1 MNEEDIRGKIL
12 LPYLQDLG
20 FDISEIFLEYTFS
33 IRLGKRKH
41 VTGRSDILCKKN
53 GKNLFVIELKND
65 SIKITQSD
73 IDQGI
78 SYARLLLDDI
88 APFTIVSNGK
98 QTRIFDSITRK
109 ELKGNISDQS
119 VFLTNGYSLS
129 TEEDLR
135 IRYEALKNFISLST
149 ENLKVFCESQV
160 YDRMGS
166 IIGGI
171 NSPYSKFVKEL
182 YVQRDELQTT
192 FENFLNSPESI
203 FGLVGNAG
211 VGKTNTICS
220 LALRNLE
227 DKFVLF
233 YNAAI
238 INSPLECISQDLNI
252 AFSGRSESDVVLK
265 KLDEIGRFA
274 NKNVLVFIDAID
286 ESINPNIAVEL
297 SEIALI
303 AKNLDKTKII
313 ISCKSNIWN
322 AILKIKNKP
331 TYLHQ
336 ELNKYHDIISDLDN
350 SPGFLLNDFSDKEL
364 EEIIPLYQKAFGFKG
379 VISNSLL
386 KELKNGFFLKIFSE
400 VYSNKNVP
408 DKISDKDLINKYL
421 QQALKETNIGYF
433 SGLRILSAIGN
444 IIINY
449 EYDSWAAYKDEGL
462 DVNHLLEKLD
472 FSLDNNIP
480 EDLFTKNILI
490 KSNKDDSYNVSFYY
504 SKIRDYIICFH
515 SYKLDKLS
523 DDEFYNVLFD
533 FYQNHIGKSALDFY
547 IENASTSHLRTLVKF
562 KQDKSLEY
570 VISHNSYLDENFRK
584 FKHKFD
590 PNTDCEIGIML
601 PNDLIKNDGYAL
613 FRMAP
618 NSTQKISYSNF
629 KDFSN
634 SGYDLWWEKGI
645 KTLHGSNTSLLVKD
659 QDRIVKKNIFEELK
673 KILKKGGFTAYNSDV
688 LLMEEVAVILYH
700 YYKRL
705 YFDNKIEE
713 FYMPRYKEIYPIDLR
728 DLQHRINRFRLTEFY
743 RYKNLGHAVM
753 EETIEKA
760 LQENINIPKIKG
772 MGDVAPFEELFK
784 ATQILLEKGY
794 DQIVE
799 HYLPLPDVSI
809 NQAKEFYEQNRKDNW
824 NYVRIAQFSEIQA
837 KHYVSEFFRH
847 LELAYKEFVDYCFP
861 TYKDEFDFYA
871 TIPHEYFFYLKDS
884 DILKWGTFGYRPS
897 QTGEYEIHFKDS
909 SESDEAFKS
918 IGLKSL
924 RSFSLDLILRIRDDH
939 RYPVKTVYRINTEKV
954 DQYCVIRNWVYK
966 FLESDMRE
974 LFEENEVRV

>member
-1 MNEEDIRGKIL
+1 MNEEDIRGKLL

-20 FDISEIFLEYTFS
+20 FDVSEIFLEHAFS
-33 IRLGKRKH
+33 IRLGKKKH
-41 VTGRSDILCKKN
+41 VTGRADILCKKN
-53 GKNLFVIELKND
+53 DKNLFVIELKND
-65 SIKITQSD
+65 SIEITQND

-98 QTRIFDSITRK
+98 TTRIFDSITRK
-109 ELKGNISDQS
+109 ELTGNISGQS
-119 VFLTNGYSLS
+119 VFLTNGYNLS
-129 TEEDLR
+129 TDEDLR

-149 ENLKVFCESQV
+149 ENLKTFCEFQV

-166 IIGGI
+166 IIGDI

-182 YVQRDELQTT
+182 YVQREELQIT
-192 FENFLNSPESI
+192 FGNFLYSPESI

-238 INSPLECISQDLNI
+238 IKSPLECISQDLNI
-252 AFSGRSESDVVLK
+252 TFSNRSESDVVLK

-286 ESINPNIAVEL
+286 ESTNPDIAVEL

-303 AKNLDKTKII
+303 AKNLDKIKII

-322 AILKIKNKP
+322 DILKIKNKP
-331 TYLHQ
+331 TYLYE
-336 ELNKYHDIISDLDN
+336 ELNKYHNKISDLDN
-350 SPGFLLNDFSDKEL
+350 SPGFQLKDFSAKEL
-364 EEIIPLYQKAFGFKG
+364 TEIIPLYQKAFGFKG

-400 VYSNKNVP
+400 VYCNKNIP
-408 DKISDKDLINKYL
+408 EKISDKDLINKYL
-421 QQALKETNIGYF
+421 NRSLNETNIGYI
-433 SGLRILSAIGN
+433 SGLRTLSAIGK
-444 IIINY
+444 IILNY
-449 EYDSWAAYKDEGL
+449 KYDSWAAYKDEGL

-472 FSLDNNIP
+472 FSLDDNIP
-480 EDLFTKNILI
+480 EDLFSRNILI
-490 KSNKDDSYNVSFYY
+490 KSNKEDSYNVSFYY
-504 SKIRDYIICFH
+504 SKIRDYIICFY

-523 DDEFYNVLFD
+523 DDEFYNTLFD

-547 IENASTSHLRTLVKF
+547 IENASSSHLRALVKF

-570 VISHNSYLDENFRK
+570 VISHNSYLDENFK
-584 FKHKFD
+584 NFKDKFD
-590 PNTDCEIGIML
+590 PNTHGDIGIML

-618 NSTQKISYSNF
+618 NSTQKIAYSNLD
-629 KDFSN
+629 DFSN
-634 SGYDLWWEKGI
+634 SGYDFWWEKGI
-645 KTLHGSNTSLLVKD
+645 KTVHGSNTSLLVKD
-659 QDRIVKKNIFEELK
+659 QNRIVKKNIFEQLK
-673 KILKKGGFTAYNSDV
+673 KILEKGRLTAYNSDV
-688 LLMEEVAVILYH
+688 LLMEEVAVILYC

-705 YFDNKIEE
+705 YFENKIEE
-713 FYMPRYKEIYPIDLR
+713 FYMPRFKEIYPIDLK

-743 RYKNLGHAVM
+743 KYKNLNRAVM

-760 LQENINIPKIKG
+760 LLENVDIPKITG
-772 MGDVAPFEELFK
+772 SGDVVPFEELFK
-784 ATQILLEKGY
+784 VTQVLLEKGY
-794 DQIVE
+794 NQILE

-809 NQAKEFYEQNRKDNW
+809 DRAKEFYEQNRKDNW
-824 NYVRIAQFSEIQA
+824 NYVRIAQFSEVQA
-837 KHYVSEFFRH
+837 KQYVSEFFRH
-847 LELAYKEFVDYCFP
+847 LELAYKDFVEYCFP
-861 TYKDEFDFYA
+861 TYKDEFDFYT
-871 TIPHEYFFYLKDS
+871 TIPHEYFFYMKDD
-884 DILKWGTFGYRPS
+884 DILKWGSFGYRPS
-897 QTGEYEIHFKDS
+897 PNGKFEINFKDS
-909 SESDEAFKS
+909 NESDEAFKS

-924 RSFSLDLILRIRDDH
+924 RSFSLDFILRIRDNH
-939 RYPVKTVYRINTEKV
+939 RYPIKTVDRINTEKV
-954 DQYCVIRNWVYK
+954 DEYCVIRNWVYK
-966 FLESDMRE
+966 LLENDMRE
-974 LFEENEVRV
+974 LFKENED

>member
-20 FDISEIFLEYTFS
+20 FNISEIFLEHTFS

-41 VTGRSDILCKKN
+41 VTGRADILCKRN
-53 GKNLFVIELKND
+53 GKNLFIIELKND
-65 SIKITQSD
+65 SIEITQND

-78 SYARLLLDDI
+78 SYARLLLDNI
-88 APFTIVSNGK
+88 APFTIVSNGR

-109 ELKGNISDQS
+109 ELTGNISGQS
-119 VFLTNGYSLS
+119 AFLKNDYNLS
-129 TEEDLR
+129 ADEDIR

-166 IIGGI
+166 IIGDI

-192 FENFLNSPESI
+192 FENFLSSPESI
-203 FGLVGNAG
+203 FGLVGDAG

-252 AFSGRSESDVVLK
+252 TFSSRSESDVVLK

-274 NKNVLVFIDAID
+274 NKNVLIFIDAID
-286 ESINPNIAVEL
+286 ESTNSTLSVEL

-303 AKNLDKTKII
+303 AKNLDKIKII

-322 AILKIKNKP
+322 TVLKIKNKP
-331 TYLHQ
+331 TYLYQ
-336 ELNKYHDIISDLDN
+336 ELNKYHEIISDLDN
-350 SPGFLLNDFSDKEL
+350 CPGFLLNDFSDKEL
-364 EEIIPLYQKAFGFKG
+364 DEIISLYQKTFGFKG
-379 VISNSLL
+379 IISNSLL
-386 KELKNGFFLKIFSE
+386 KELRNGFFLKIFSE

-421 QQALKETNIGYF
+421 NQSLKETDIGYI
-433 SGLRILSAIGN
+433 SGMRTLSAIGK
-444 IIINY
+444 IILNY
-449 EYDSWAAYKDEGL
+449 KYDSWAAYKDEGL
-462 DVNHLLEKLD
+462 DVNHLLERLN

-480 EDLFTKNILI
+480 EDLFTRNILVR
-490 KSNKDDSYNVSFYY
+490 SNKEDSYNVSFYY

-547 IENASTSHLRTLVKF
+547 IENASSSHLRTLVKF

-570 VISHNSYLDENFRK
+570 VIKHNSYLDENFRT
-584 FKHKFD
+584 FKDKFD
-590 PNTDCEIGIML
+590 PNTDGEIGIML

-613 FRMAP
+613 FRMTP
-618 NSTQKISYSNF
+618 NSTQKISYTNF
-629 KDFSN
+629 YDFSS
-634 SGYDLWWEKGI
+634 SGHDFWWEKGI
-645 KTLHGSNTSLLVKD
+645 KTVHGSNTSLLVKD
-659 QDRIVKKNIFEELK
+659 QDKIVKKNILEELK
-673 KILKKGGFTAYNSDV
+673 KIIENGGFTAYNSDV

-705 YFDNKIEE
+705 YFENKIEE
-713 FYMPRYKEIYPIDLR
+713 FYMPRFKEIYPIDLK
-728 DLQHRINRFRLTEFY
+728 DLQHRINRFRLSEFY
-743 RYKNLGHAVM
+743 RYKNLDRAVV

-772 MGDVAPFEELFK
+772 IGDVVPFEELFR

-794 DQIVE
+794 NQILE

-824 NYVRIAQFSEIQA
+824 DYVRIAQFSEQQA
-837 KHYVSEFFRH
+837 KFYITEFLKK
-847 LELAYKEFVDYCFP
+847 LELCYKEFVDYCFP
-861 TYKDEFDFYA
+861 TYKDEFQFY
-871 TIPHEYFFYLKDS
+871 TNIPHEYFFYMKDS
-884 DILKWGTFGYRPS
+884 DILKWGSFGYRPS
-897 QTGEYEIHFKDS
+897 RTGKLEIYFKDGN
-909 SESDEAFKS
+909 EADEAFKS
-918 IGLKSL
+918 AGLKSL
-924 RSFSLDLILRIRDDH
+924 RAFTLDFILRIRNDY
-939 RYPVKTVYRINTEKV
+939 RYPVKTVDRLNTEKV
-954 DQYCVIRNWVYK
+954 DEYCVIRNWVYK
-966 FLESDMRE
+966 FVESDMRE
-974 LFEENEVRV
+974 LFKENEVRF

>member
-53 GKNLFVIELKND
+53 GRNLFVIELKND
-65 SIKITQSD
+65 SIEITQND

-109 ELKGNISDQS
+109 ELKGNISGES
-119 VFLTNGYSLS
+119 AFLTNGYSLS
-129 TEEDLR
+129 ADDDIR

-171 NSPYSKFVKEL
+171 NSSYSKFVKEL
-182 YVQRDELQTT
+182 YVQRNELQTT
-192 FENFLNSPESI
+192 FDNFLNSPESI

-286 ESINPNIAVEL
+286 ESTNPNIAVEL

-303 AKNLDKTKII
+303 TKNLDKTKII

-322 AILKIKNKP
+322 VILKIKNKP
-331 TYLHQ
+331 TYLYQ
-336 ELNKYHDIISDLDN
+336 ELNKYHDVISDLDN
-350 SPGFLLNDFSDKEL
+350 SPGFLLNNFSDKEL

-421 QQALKETNIGYF
+421 QQSLKETNIGYI

-472 FSLDNNIP
+472 FSLDDNIP
-480 EDLFTKNILI
+480 EDLFTRNILI

-515 SYKLDKLS
+515 SYKLEKLS
-523 DDEFYNVLFD
+523 DDEFYKVLFD

-547 IENASTSHLRTLVKF
+547 IENACSSHLRTLVKF

-570 VISHNSYLDENFRK
+570 LISHNFYLDENFRK
-584 FKHKFD
+584 FKDKFD
-590 PNTDCEIGIML
+590 PYTMGDIGIML

-613 FRMAP
+613 FRMAT

-629 KDFSN
+629 SDFSN

-645 KTLHGSNTSLLVKD
+645 ETLHGSNISLLVKD
-659 QDRIVKKNIFEELK
+659 QDRIVKKNIFEQLK
-673 KILKKGGFTAYNSDV
+673 KILEKGGLTAYNSDI

-700 YYKRL
+700 YYKKL

-713 FYMPRYKEIYPIDLR
+713 FYMPRFKEIYPIDLR

-743 RYKNLGHAVM
+743 KYKNLNQAAM

-760 LQENINIPKIKG
+760 LQENVDIPKIQG
-772 MGDVAPFEELFK
+772 IGDVVPFEELFK

-794 DQIVE
+794 NQILK

-809 NQAKEFYEQNRKDNW
+809 DRAKEFYEQNRKDNW
-824 NYVRIAQFSEIQA
+824 NYVRIAQFSEVQA
-837 KHYVSEFFRH
+837 KQYASEFFRH
-847 LELAYKEFVDYCFP
+847 LELAYKDFVDYCFP
-861 TYKDEFDFYA
+861 TYKDEFDFYK
-871 TIPHEYFFYLKDS
+871 TIPHEYFFYMKDS

-897 QTGEYEIHFKDS
+897 RTGKFEIHFTDS

-924 RSFSLDLILRIRDDH
+924 RAFTLDFILRIRNDY
-939 RYPVKTVYRINTEKV
+939 RYPVKTVDRLNTVKV
-954 DQYCVIRNWVYK
+954 DEYCVIRNWVYK
-966 FLESDMRE
+966 FVESDMRE
-974 LFEENEVRV
+974 LFKENED